1 LLVRPSKHSDK
12 EHVAEDVTESIDDGI
27 QVWERMVTVYPTSG
41 TRVDMGRV
49 MVDQQTPGLPE
60 RLDGVPP
67 RVLVADDQPDVVM
80 ALRLLLRDAGFDAD
94 TASSV
99 HEVRTRLDRRP
110 YDLLLMDLNYARD
123 TTSGQEGLELLEE
136 VRARDPLLPVVV
148 MTGWGSIDTAV
159 EAMRRGARSFVPKP
173 WDNAALAAAVAR
185 EVQDGIVQRQA
196 HSLATREHQAA
207 QSSQRSLLP
216 SSLPEINGCRL
227 AARWQPAFDLGG
239 DCYDAIE
246 LSPSRLAI
254 SIADVCG
261 KGLSAALLM
270 SHLQASVR
278 AFAAADPTPASVA
291 TNVNRALCKNI
302 GLARFVTVFYA
313 TYDAETRRMAFTN
326 AGHNPP
332 LLVHADGSCERLS
345 TGGMILGVFEH
356 ATFEEGVVQ
365 LDPGDRVIL
374 FTDGITEAMSD
385 TDGEFGDDRLAAA
398 IGRRK
403 HAPVADLVNGIFA
416 DVTAFANGQV
426 TDDATV
432 VAMAVD

>member
-1 LLVRPSKHSDK
+1 
-12 EHVAEDVTESIDDGI
+12 
-27 QVWERMVTVYPTSG
+27 
-41 TRVDMGRV
+41 MGHV
-49 MVDQQTPGLPE
+49 MVDRQA
-60 RLDGVPP
+60 P

-94 TASSV
+94 TANSV

-123 TTSGQEGLELLEE
+123 TTSGEEGLKLLAE

-173 WDNAALAAAVAR
+173 WDNASLAAAVAR
-185 EVQDGIVQRQA
+185 EVRDGIAQRQA
-196 HSLATREHQAA
+196 YSLAARENQAA

-216 SSLPEINGCRL
+216 SKLPEIDGCRL

-246 LSPSRLAI
+246 LSRSRIAI

-261 KGLSAALLM
+261 KGLSAALVM

-278 AFAAADPTPASVA
+278 AFAASDPAPASVA
-291 TNVNRALCKNI
+291 TNVNRALCRNS

-332 LLVHADGSCERLS
+332 LVVHADGSSERLS
-345 TGGMILGVFEH
+345 TGGMILGVFEN
-356 ATFEEGVVQ
+356 ATFEEGDVQ
-365 LDPGDRVIL
+365 LAPGDRVVL

-385 TDGEFGDDRLAAA
+385 TDGEFGDDRLTAA

-403 HAPVADLVNGIFA
+403 DAAVADLVNGIFA
-416 DVTAFANGQV
+416 DVAAFSNGQV

-432 VAMAVD
+432 LAMGVD